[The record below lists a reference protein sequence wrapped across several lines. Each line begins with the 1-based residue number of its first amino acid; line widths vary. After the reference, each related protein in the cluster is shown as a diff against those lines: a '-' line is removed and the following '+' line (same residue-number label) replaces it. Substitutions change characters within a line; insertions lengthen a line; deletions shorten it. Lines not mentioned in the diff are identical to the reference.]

1 MKAMTSN
8 KRGKWLTALSV
19 IICQLS
25 VSFALTACQDT
36 EWDVITPNGAE
47 LYGNNSINDE
57 NIVTIAQLKQMYP
70 NVFESTDKNALVD
83 KDVKIK
89 GRVTAN
95 DIRGNI
101 YKQFTLQDETGGIIV
116 AVNESGMAGYLAEGQ
131 EIVMDLKGLHI
142 GGYRQQPE
150 IGAPY
155 NGNSI
160 GRMSRDVFQQHFKFT
175 KSQIEPVAPID
186 FDVNMNMDEHCGK
199 LVTLKNVTFTDAN
212 GTATYAP
219 GDSSVAITGG
229 CVNRTLKGFTASKL
243 VIRTSTY
250 AKFAANKLPYDEV
263 NKKPMAVNITGIA
276 TRYGNTWQ
284 ILIRKED
291 DVVSAQ

>member
-25 VSFALTACQDT
+25 VSLALTACQDT

-57 NIVTIAQLKQMYP
+57 NIVTIAELKKMYP

-229 CVNRTLKGFTASKL
+229 CVNRTLRGFNASKL

-250 AKFAANKLPYDEV
+250 AKFAANKLPFDEV
-263 NKKPMAVNITGIA
+263 NKKAMPVNITGIA
-276 TRYGNTWQ
+276 TRYGSTWQ